1 MDNVFLAVA
10 GVGLI
15 VVGVLGMVVSL
26 LITFLAAIRFA
37 VLPRLA
43 PTMTRLRT
51 EAGAW
56 FAPPVPR
63 EPVLVRAERPRR

>member
-15 VVGVLGMVVSL
+15 VVGVLGMAVSILFAL
-26 LITFLAAIRFA
+26 LATLRYA
-37 VLPRLA
+37 VLPHLA
-43 PTMTRLRT
+43 PMTGRVRT

-56 FAPPVPR
+56 FAPPPR
-63 EPVLVRAERPRR
+63 REVVLVRAERPRR